1 MPRRV
6 WTVTCQGA
14 HNPKVVGS
22 NPTPA
27 TIESAGQGRCESA
40 GPLRWAADPTA
51 ATPPEPPT
59 NWNTTTGA
67 KPEHD
72 YRSQTGTRGTPCVVS
87 QFGHPTRLEECVVMD
102 TSEACGC
109 GDRGGTD
116 RYPERAGVRIPSSS
130 ELVKEIAHQ
139 REHRCGDD
147 RRVFIVAGSSDRH
160 ENALGLVR
168 CEQLTEAR
176 NCFFGDFTRKL

>member
-67 KPEHD
+67 KPEHGGPLV
-72 YRSQTGTRGTPCVVS
+72 SFLSSGIQPALKNVSSWTRP
-87 QFGHPTRLEECVVMD
+87 R
-102 TSEACGC
+102 
-109 GDRGGTD
+109 
-116 RYPERAGVRIPSSS
+116 RAGVGIEAGQIVTPNEPVFGSR
-130 ELVKEIAHQ
+130 
-139 REHRCGDD
+139 RHRSWSKRSPTSASTDAEM
-147 RRVFIVAGSSDRH
+147 IAGSSSSP
-160 ENALGLVR
+160 A
-168 CEQLTEAR
+168 AR
-176 NCFFGDFTRKL
+176 TVMRTPSDS